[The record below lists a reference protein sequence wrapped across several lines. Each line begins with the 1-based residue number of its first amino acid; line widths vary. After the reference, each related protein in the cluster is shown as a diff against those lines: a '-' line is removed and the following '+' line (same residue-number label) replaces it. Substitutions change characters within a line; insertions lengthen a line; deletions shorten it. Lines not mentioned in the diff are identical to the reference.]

1 MRKNTLRRH
10 LYEVIYG
17 TQTKAGRRFD
27 VVLLWLILLST
38 LTVILE
44 SVPKY
49 RELYLPYFQGLEW
62 IFTLA
67 FTLEYFLR
75 IYSHHR
81 PLKYILSFYG
91 IIDFLS
97 VMPFYL
103 AILSPGIRF
112 FMTIRVLR
120 LLRVFR
126 ILKLTS
132 FVKNGEVI
140 KAALIASFHKIT
152 VFILA
157 VCTLVLLVGTL
168 IYVVEGE
175 EHGFTSIPQSIYWAI
190 VTITTVGYG
199 DITPQTA
206 LGQVIS
212 SVVML
217 LGYAIIAVP
226 TGIVTVELSKIRSAE
241 ETAPPA
247 SSVRCL
253 QCGQPVEAEANFCSN
268 CGRQLGSPAR

>member
-1 MRKNTLRRH
+1 MRRNTLRRQVH
-10 LYEVIYG
+10 EVIYG

-27 VVLLWLILLST
+27 IVLLWVILLST
-38 LTVILE
+38 LVVCLE
-44 SVPKY
+44 SVPEY
-49 RELYLPYFQGLEW
+49 RKHYLAYFQGLEW

-67 FTLEYFLR
+67 FTMEYFLR
-75 IYSHHR
+75 IYSHPR
-81 PLKYILSFYG
+81 PLKYIFSFYG

-97 VMPFYL
+97 FMPFYL

-132 FVKNGEVI
+132 FVSNAEVI
-140 KAALIASFHKIT
+140 KAALLASFQKIT

-190 VTITTVGYG
+190 VTVTTVGYG
-199 DITPQTA
+199 DITPQTS
-206 LGQVIS
+206 LGQMIS

-226 TGIVTVELSKIRSAE
+226 TGIVTVELSKIKHPEVPIS
-241 ETAPPA
+241 PQL
-247 SSVRCL
+247 VCL
-253 QCGQPVEAEANFCSN
+253 HCGQPVEVKANFCSN
-268 CGRQLGSPAR
+268 CGHRLGSQLK